1 MRAYVF
7 TDKSLTSEAGRFV
20 WLEMDNEKAVNRT
33 LSKKLDVRALPSF
46 FILDPKD
53 ERIAVRW
60 IGGMSLDQLKKM
72 LADGRTEVNGGGGT
86 SPADT
91 MFARAER
98 LYGASDNPGA
108 AQAYLAAL
116 AVAPAGWNHEAR
128 ATESAL
134 FALSEI
140 DSNEAIAKLSERELP
155 RLKGT
160 VSSANVAGSGLSAAV
175 ALPKEH
181 PRRAEWIAM
190 FEKASNEI
198 AVDPSIPLS
207 GDDRSGL
214 YIGLLDARKDANDSL
229 GARRVAE
236 AWSKALDDA
245 AAKAP
250 TPDARTVYDSHR
262 LSAYVE
268 LGQPE
273 KAVPMLQ
280 LSEKDFP
287 DDYNPPARLAIA
299 YRNMKKY
306 PEALAA
312 SDRAL
317 SKVYGPRTLTVLNA
331 RTDIYLAMGDTT
343 GARGNLEKTIVAAG
357 NVLEKDRAERFI
369 PTVQK
374 RIDGLKRPSP

>member
-7 TDKSLTSEAGRFV
+7 TDQSLTSEAGRFV
-20 WLEMDNEKAVNRT
+20 WLEMDNEKAVNTPLR
-33 LSKKLDVRALPSF
+33 KKLDIRALPSF

-72 LADGRTEVNGGGGT
+72 LADGRAEVDGRNGGT
-86 SPADT
+86 PADT
-91 MFARAER
+91 LFARAER
-98 LYGASDNPGA
+98 LFGASDNPGA

-116 AVAPAGWNHEAR
+116 QVAPAGWSHEAR

-160 VSSANVAGSGLSAAV
+160 VSSANVAGYGLGAAV
-175 ALPKEH
+175 ALPKDH
-181 PRRAEWIAM
+181 PRRTAWLTM
-190 FEKASNEI
+190 FETASNQI
-198 AVDPSIPLS
+198 VVDPGIPLS

-214 YIGLLDARKDANDSL
+214 YISLLDARKDANDSL

-236 AWSKALDDA
+236 AWSQALDEA

-280 LSEKDFP
+280 QSEKDFP

-299 YRNMKKY
+299 YRNMKKW
-306 PEALAA
+306 PEAIAA

-317 SKVYGPRTLTVLNA
+317 AKVYGPRTLTVLNA

-343 GARGNLEKTIVAAG
+343 SARGTLERTMVVAG
-357 NVLEKDRAERFI
+357 NVLDKDRADRYI
-369 PTVQK
+369 PSVQK
-374 RIDGLKRPSP
+374 RIDGLKH